1 VAATPSEPLPSG
13 LSGGPSS
20 RGLPI
25 DEPADVRRQRGARAL
40 SLGARLGAGAT
51 TFFFLAFVFA
61 YFYLRSLN
69 QNHFWLPSA
78 ALLKEQKEV
87 HVNLTPNQGLG
98 AAFVACL
105 VISVALTLLAGQR
118 NKRDSPNWIAPAIG
132 GLVFGLAA
140 IALQCVEYTVQH
152 FGPTD
157 GAFASVFCAWT
168 GFYLL
173 AVLGTMVWLE
183 IQVATELSERRDP
196 TLERVGSAAYHDP
209 LQLLPRGF
217 DATVFYW
224 AYLGGI
230 GVIMYVV
237 LYLL

>member
-1 VAATPSEPLPSG
+1 
-13 LSGGPSS
+13 
-20 RGLPI
+20 
-25 DEPADVRRQRGARAL
+25 
-40 SLGARLGAGAT
+40 
-51 TFFFLAFVFA
+51 
-61 YFYLRSLN
+61 
-69 QNHFWLPSA
+69 
-78 ALLKEQKEV
+78 V

-98 AAFVACL
+98 AAFIACL

-118 NKRDSPNWIAPAIG
+118 HKRDSPSWIAPAIG

-157 GAFASVFCAWT
+157 GAYASVFCAWT
-168 GFYLL
+168 AFYLL
-173 AVLGTMVWLE
+173 AVLGTMYWLE
-183 IQVATELSERRDP
+183 IQVATELSERREP
-196 TLERVGSAAYHDP
+196 TVEKVGPAAHEDP
-209 LQLLPRGF
+209 LQLLPRGV